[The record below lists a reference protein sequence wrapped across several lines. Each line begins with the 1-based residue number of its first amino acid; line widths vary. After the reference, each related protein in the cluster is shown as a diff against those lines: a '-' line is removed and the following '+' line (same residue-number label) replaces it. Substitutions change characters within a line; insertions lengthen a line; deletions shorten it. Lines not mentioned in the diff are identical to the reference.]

1 MEVASTYLVVT
12 FACALVAMALRLP
25 PLVGFLAAGFVLAG
39 MDAPE
44 LPGLDTAAS
53 LGVTLLLFGIGLK
66 LDVRVLLRREVW
78 FTATAHMLIYTV
90 IGAGLLKLFMVLGLP
105 FLDGLPWP
113 ALLIIG
119 FAFSYSST
127 VLVVKVLEDRGE
139 SQAFYGRIAIG
150 VLVLQDIAAVVFI
163 VASSEELPSP
173 WVPALV
179 LVWPISRMLRRMW
192 SSIGHGE
199 MQVLFGVVA
208 AFVPG
213 YAFFD
218 AVGLKGDLGALVMG
232 LLLASHPAATE
243 LTRHLSSVK
252 NLLLVAFFINIGMTG
267 VPHPEHVL
275 LAVLLLALVP
285 LQGLGYSLL
294 LRVSQISRHTTS
306 RAGLALANF
315 SEFGLIVLA
324 VAVSVEWVSEDWLTV
339 GALAVALSFVLSAAA
354 NRSERL
360 ADSYA
365 RLLPEDP
372 PLERLH
378 PECRPVELGDAQVLV
393 LGMGRVGKSAARQ
406 LKDEHGCRVIGLE
419 QSREKVPFL
428 ESKGWT
434 VIESDASDVLVWDA
448 VVNRSQIN
456 LVVVALPSHETSL
469 DVLAVLRSRSFTGTV
484 AAMAR
489 YPDHVDELRQAG
501 ADVVLQVYDGA
512 GTQLADEAF
521 AAYAVDEAFDA
532 YAADQPRATRLTHA
546 DDQLPR

>member
-1 MEVASTYLVVT
+1 MEIASTYLLVT
-12 FACALVAMALRLP
+12 FACALVAMVLRLP

-53 LGVTLLLFGIGLK
+53 LGVTLLLFKIGLK

-78 FTATAHMLIYTV
+78 FTATAHMLIFTV
-90 IGAGLLKLFMVLGLP
+90 IGAGLLKLFMLLGLP

-139 SQAFYGRIAIG
+139 SQAFYGRVAIG
-150 VLVLQDIAAVVFI
+150 VLVLQDIAAVAFI
-163 VASSEELPSP
+163 VASSEDLPSP
-173 WVPALV
+173 WVPALL
-179 LVWPISRMLRRMW
+179 LVWPISRVLRRMW
-192 SSIGHGE
+192 GSIGHGE

-232 LLLASHPAATE
+232 LLLAGHPAATE

-252 NLLLVAFFINIGMTG
+252 NLLLVAFFIDIGMTG
-267 VPHPEHVL
+267 VPELEHVL
-275 LAVLLLALVP
+275 LAVLLLVLVP

-294 LRVSQISRHTTS
+294 LRISRINRHTTS

-360 ADSYA
+360 ADTYA
-365 RLLPEDP
+365 RILPPDP
-372 PLERLH
+372 PPELLH
-378 PECRPVELGDAQVLV
+378 DDCRPVDFGDARALV

-406 LKDEHGCRVIGLE
+406 LVKEHGVSVLGLE
-419 QSREKVPFL
+419 QDKERISAL
-428 ESKGWT
+428 EAKGWC
-434 VIESDASDVLVWDA
+434 VLEADASDLRLWESL
-448 VVNRSQIN
+448 RGSQVEMVI
-456 LVVVALPSHETSL
+456 VALPSHETSL
-469 DVLAVLRSRSFTGTV
+469 DVLRVLRGTGFTGTV

-489 YPDHVDELRQAG
+489 YPDHVRQLTDAG
-501 ADVVLQVYDGA
+501 ADVVLQVYEGA
-512 GTQLADEAF
+512 GAQLADEAV
-521 AAYAVDEAFDA
+521 AG
-532 YAADQPRATRLTHA
+532 
-546 DDQLPR
+546 LPTPSP